1 MAVRTEATRSDLVR
15 RAFRLE
21 WLTATWMA
29 VEAAVAIGSG
39 ISAQSLLLIAFGV
52 DSLIELASTGV
63 LLWRLTIELR
73 QGAEF
78 PAGVERR
85 ASNIAGALLF
95 ALAAY
100 VVASAAYGLWA
111 REGQEFSAT
120 GLALVVLAMPVMWFL
135 ASAKIRLAD
144 QIGSQAL
151 RADAIESIACGYL
164 SAVIAL
170 GLLAQL
176 LFGAWWIDS
185 ATSLAIVVLLVK
197 EGREAWQNE

>member
-1 MAVRTEATRSDLVR
+1 
-15 RAFRLE
+15 
-21 WLTATWMA
+21 
-29 VEAAVAIGSG
+29 
-39 ISAQSLLLIAFGV
+39 
-52 DSLIELASTGV
+52 V

-78 PAGVERR
+78 PEAVERR
-85 ASNIAGALLF
+85 ASNAAGVLVF
-95 ALAAY
+95 ALAA
-100 VVASAAYGLWA
+100 SGAYGLWA

-144 QIGSQAL
+144 QIGSQAP

-164 SAVIAL
+164 SIVIVL

-176 LFGAWWIDS
+176 FFGAWWIDS

-197 EGREAWQNE
+197 EGREASQNE